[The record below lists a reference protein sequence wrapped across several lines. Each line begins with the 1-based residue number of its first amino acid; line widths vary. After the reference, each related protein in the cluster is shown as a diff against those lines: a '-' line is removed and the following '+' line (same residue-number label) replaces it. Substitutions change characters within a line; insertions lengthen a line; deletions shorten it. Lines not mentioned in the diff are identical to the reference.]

1 MPRIKAENPGLRL
14 SQHKTILQKM
24 VRVWI
29 CVCVCVRMCHGKV
42 CHTLVCSS
50 GFACESPVGVALQW
64 KKSPDNPMNMEHVA
78 YNEKA

>member
-1 MPRIKAENPGLRL
+1 M
-14 SQHKTILQKM
+14 
-24 VRVWI
+24 
-29 CVCVCVRMCHGKV
+29 RMCHGKV

-50 GFACESPVGVALQW
+50 GFLCVKSPVGVALQW